1 MNNQIYEDNYTNI
14 VEPKY
19 GNKRDV
25 AKDEILTSNIMIPHD
40 TLLQKLNELI

>member
-25 AKDEILTSNIMIPHD
+25 AKDEILTNNIMT